1 MIAGA
6 AKGRRLVAPR
16 GLTTRPAPDRLRV
29 SIFGTLGDQ
38 VAEAEV
44 LDLFAGSGTLG
55 IEAFS
60 RGARSCVFVERDP
73 AAVRA
78 IERNLETTGFGER
91 ALVVRGDVDAFLRG
105 ATQTF
110 DLVFCDPPYAD
121 VELLALL
128 LAGPD
133 LRRVTQG
140 RLVVRTLRKHA
151 PAIPTQWLIDRERV
165 VGEDLVRYL
174 R

>member
-1 MIAGA
+1 M
-6 AKGRRLVAPR
+6 
-16 GLTTRPAPDRLRV
+16 
-29 SIFGTLGDQ
+29 SIFGTLGQD
-38 VAEAEV
+38 VVEAEV
-44 LDLFAGSGTLG
+44 LDLFAGSGALG
-55 IEAFS
+55 IEALS
-60 RGARSCVFVERDP
+60 RGAAACVFVERDT

-78 IERNLETTGFGER
+78 IERNLESTGFGVP
-91 ALVVRGDVDAFLRG
+91 AVVVRGDVAAFLRG
-105 ATQTF
+105 TTETF
-110 DLVFCDPPYAD
+110 DLVFCDPPYAE

-140 RLVVRTLRKHA
+140 RLVVRTLRKRA
-151 PAIPTQWLIDRERV
+151 PAIPTQWSLDRERV